1 MSYFDLIINITEA
14 FICTLFVYKLFNR
27 KFSTYLIASLFYSG
41 VITACNFTSS
51 PEIIMIVLSILILF
65 SYSHFLNKANYLQ
78 NIFIA
83 LFINTLVNV
92 ATTLSICFSTL
103 LAKFPIDS
111 VDGYHLMAMISKPI
125 LLVLVLATASHIK
138 KYYFLESQVL
148 KYITISIVLLNF
160 IYSVTVDYIF
170 YGDNLNSTLTLLL
183 LLIDALTICLCFVFF
198 EAQREQYR
206 ILELQ
211 RKSMKIENLETIQSI
226 NENNYQQL
234 RNWKHDI
241 IHVFNAIKYQ
251 LTNKNYNEAFKIIN
265 EAFKIINEYNHNLNS
280 NNFVQSSGN
289 ELLDYLLLQKVNQIK
304 DKEIH
309 LITSCHN
316 TIGPLED
323 AHFFIIVGNL
333 IDNAIENCDSNFNKQ
348 LWVSI
353 GTKPEYYFISIK
365 NSIKDSVLAAN
376 PDLNTTKVDSEHHG
390 IGINNV
396 RLLVNHYQGLI
407 KFEEDEGYFI
417 VKILIPNNP
426 AS

>member
-265 EAFKIINEYNHNLNS
+265 EYNHS

>member
-1 MSYFDLIINITEA
+1 MSYFDLIINITVA

-265 EAFKIINEYNHNLNS
+265 EYNHNLNS

>member
-1 MSYFDLIINITEA
+1 MSYFDLIINMTESIISIL
-14 FICTLFVYKLFNR
+14 FIYIIFNTRKRLLSYFIFVGINFLSISLCNY
-27 KFSTYLIASLFYSG
+27 FS
-41 VITACNFTSS
+41 V
-51 PEIIMIVLSILILF
+51 PEITLILLSIVILF
-65 SYSHFLNKANYLQ
+65 TYSNYLNHHKHLQ

-83 LFINTLVNV
+83 LFINTLLNV

-111 VDGYHLMAMISKPI
+111 VDGYLLMAMISKPI

-226 NENNYQQL
+226 NENNYQQI

-251 LTNKNYNEAFKIIN
+251 LTNKNYN

>member
-265 EAFKIINEYNHNLNS
+265 EYNNS

>member
-265 EAFKIINEYNHNLNS
+265 EYNHNLNS

-289 ELLDYLLLQKVNQIK
+289 ELLDYLLQKVNQIK

>member
-1 MSYFDLIINITEA
+1 MSYFDLIRNITEA

-265 EAFKIINEYNHNLNS
+265 EYNHNLNS

>member
-92 ATTLSICFSTL
+92 STTLSICFSTL
-103 LAKFPIDS
+103 LAKFKIDS
-111 VDGYHLMAMISKPI
+111 VDGYHLMAMISKQI

-251 LTNKNYNEAFKIIN
+251 LTNKNYN

>member
-265 EAFKIINEYNHNLNS
+265 EYNHNLNS

-323 AHFFIIVGNL
+323 AHFFIIIVGNL

>member
-1 MSYFDLIINITEA
+1 MSYFDLIINMTESIISIL
-14 FICTLFVYKLFNR
+14 FIYIIFNTRKRLLSYFIFVGINFLSISLCNY
-27 KFSTYLIASLFYSG
+27 FS
-41 VITACNFTSS
+41 V
-51 PEIIMIVLSILILF
+51 PEITLILLSIVILF
-65 SYSHFLNKANYLQ
+65 TYSNYLNHHKHLQ

-83 LFINTLVNV
+83 LFINTLLNV

-111 VDGYHLMAMISKPI
+111 VDGYNLMAMISKPI

-251 LTNKNYNEAFKIIN
+251 LTNKNYN

>member
-1 MSYFDLIINITEA
+1 MSYFDLIINMTESIISIL
-14 FICTLFVYKLFNR
+14 FIYIIFNTRKRLLSYFIFVGINFLSISLCNY
-27 KFSTYLIASLFYSG
+27 FS
-41 VITACNFTSS
+41 V
-51 PEIIMIVLSILILF
+51 PEITLILLSIVILF
-65 SYSHFLNKANYLQ
+65 TYSNYLNHHKHLQ

-83 LFINTLVNV
+83 LFINTLLNV
-92 ATTLSICFSTL
+92 ATTLSICFSTS

-251 LTNKNYNEAFKIIN
+251 LTNKNYN

>member
-111 VDGYHLMAMISKPI
+111 VDGYHLMAMIS
-125 LLVLVLATASHIK
+125 
-138 KYYFLESQVL
+138 
-148 KYITISIVLLNF
+148 IVLLNF

-251 LTNKNYNEAFKIIN
+251 LTNKNYN

>member
-226 NENNYQQL
+226 NE
-234 RNWKHDI
+234 
-241 IHVFNAIKYQ
+241 
-251 LTNKNYNEAFKIIN
+251 
-265 EAFKIINEYNHNLNS
+265 YNHNLNS